1 MIQNICLQNMQF
13 ASDISFLSALGNCVN
28 SGERGRER
36 ESLQRLLGTLQ
47 MSKREV
53 RKTSIV
59 KEVLTSV
66 L

>member
-1 MIQNICLQNMQF
+1 MMQNMQF
-13 ASDISFLSALGNCVN
+13 ASDIYFLSALGNCVN
-28 SGERGRER
+28 SGPRSGEKERER
-36 ESLQRLLGTLQ
+36 ESLTSAWDALQ